1 MERSDPLLPMSI
13 RHEISILNLLNV
25 INERGV
31 RFYESSFKLKTALP
45 GKKTTNKN
53 NQNQQVNITPC
64 NGRFCD
70 PALVSL

>member
-31 RFYESSFKLKTALP
+31 RFYESSFKLKTVLP
-45 GKKTTNKN
+45 EKKNK
-53 NQNQQVNITPC
+53 
-64 NGRFCD
+64 
-70 PALVSL
+70 